1 MTTASIK
8 TFELTLASE
17 ALTNLLRAADKGIAD
32 IQQGRLV
39 VGASNGMCRVV
50 KTDIERRL
58 AAPKL
63 AAIEQPKASDS
74 RLAA

>member
-1 MTTASIK
+1 MSGIK
-8 TFELTLASE
+8 TPELQLAGD
-17 ALTNLLRAADKGIAD
+17 ALVNLLRAADKGIAD

-50 KTDIERRL
+50 KTDVDRRL

-63 AAIEQPKASDS
+63 AAIEQPTEPRRS
-74 RLAA
+74 LAA